1 MSPIAAIASLP
12 APADDARI
20 REDVIDPGSSEPAR
34 ILVVDDNEVNRRLL
48 KGVLSRQG
56 YSVDTAPEAETAIA
70 IAKTE
75 CPDLILLDIMMP
87 GKDGYQACKELKE
100 IDRVKHVPIIL
111 LSALSDSQDKVKGLD
126 LGAADYITKPFDR
139 FEVLARVRSQIK
151 IRRLTRRLI
160 DQNGELE
167 RKQSA
172 LESDLQAAASIQRA
186 LLPTKHPRLRNAS
199 CSWRFIPSDR
209 VSGDIFNVYPFESG
223 QIGIHMTDVSG
234 HGVPAAMVTVCL
246 SQSLSLRSG
255 TLTDETSGAVQPANP
270 AMVLERLDREYPL
283 ERFGKHLTIA
293 YLLLDPDTG
302 RLTYSKAGHP
312 PPIVVR
318 RSGEIELLT
327 TGGPVIGLG
336 IPIPF
341 DEATTKLLAGDRVFL
356 HTDGIVELEN
366 ASGVP
371 YGEPR
376 LYDSLRGTMKSPLD
390 EVCDQVIGR
399 LSEFADGVPPE
410 DDISLLAIE
419 YSGGSTEHNVEQAHR
434 PRRV

>member
-1 MSPIAAIASLP
+1 MSQIAATASF
-12 APADDARI
+12 AVPADDAEV
-20 REDVIDPGSSEPAR
+20 REDVIDPSGAEPAR

-70 IAKTE
+70 LAKKE

-87 GKDGYQACKELKE
+87 GIDGYQACKELKGIE
-100 IDRVKHVPIIL
+100 RVKHVPIIL
-111 LSALSDSQDKVKGLD
+111 LSALSDTQDKVKGLD

-186 LLPTKHPRLRNAS
+186 LLPTAHPELRNAN

-255 TLTDETSGAVQPANP
+255 TLTDKTSGVILPANP
-270 AMVLERLDREYPL
+270 SAVLERLDHEYPL

-293 YLLLDPDTG
+293 YLLLDPNTG
-302 RLTYSKAGHP
+302 QLTYSKAGHP

-318 RSGEIELLT
+318 RDGKIELLT

-341 DEATTKLLAGDRVFL
+341 DEATTKLLPGDRVFL

-376 LYDSLRGTMKSPLD
+376 LYDSLRGTMNVPLD
-390 EVCDQVIGR
+390 DVCDQVIDR
-399 LSEFADGVPPE
+399 MSEFADGILPE

-419 YSGGSTEHNVEQAHR
+419 YSGDSDDDNITQPLR
-434 PRRV
+434 PERA